1 MLQTADITP
10 LQIDLLDEPVGP
22 IRIKDMRCGPES
34 IPGQDSSPLSIR
46 NAIEN

>member
-22 IRIKDMRCGPES
+22 IRTKDMFCGPES
-34 IPGQDSSPLSIR
+34 ILGRDLSGIR